1 MEKRFTALRLIATI
15 YKVIGVLIAVL
26 GVLAFLGICAAGV
39 LGSSNRSFDSPF
51 GAAGVVGALASGI
64 VFLIAGALYAL
75 IFYGAG
81 EGIYLLLALE
91 ENTRQ
96 TAQAIQTLRAPND
109 SALPTPPSSSP
120 PTTNP

>member
-1 MEKRFTALRLIATI
+1 MEKRFNVLRIIATI

-26 GVLAFLGICAAGV
+26 GVLAFLGICAAGL

-75 IFYGAG
+75 ILYGAG

-96 TAQAIQTLRAPND
+96 TAQAIQNLR
-109 SALPTPPSSSP
+109 PPSESTLSVAP
-120 PTTNP
+120 PTTPSMTNP